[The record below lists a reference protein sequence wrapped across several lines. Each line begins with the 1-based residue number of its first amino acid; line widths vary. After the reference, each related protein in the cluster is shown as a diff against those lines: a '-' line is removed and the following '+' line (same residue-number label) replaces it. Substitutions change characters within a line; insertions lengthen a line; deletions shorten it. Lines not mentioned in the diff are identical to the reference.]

1 MQEGKNFDKKQNED
15 FFIKIKLKKVQQ
27 TQTETFFKVYGD
39 ITGKKIENRGKIPSQ
54 DEVNHLNEF
63 FTSIG
68 RKMNAH
74 LPTKLFL
81 KTTDKAEQSMFLADI
96 TDKEVFDIINNAP
109 NKYSE
114 DCYDL
119 NYYCIKKFSNVLSPF
134 LSKWFNE
141 CFNLG
146 VFPDCLK
153 IAKVFP
159 LHKSGDKSIPSN
171 FRPISLLPTIAKIF
185 EKLLQGRIISFLV
198 KFNLLSSSQF
208 GFRAKRST
216 VDAVLFLIELL
227 RQKLSEKSVMSVCTF
242 LDLKK
247 AFDTVDHTILL
258 DKCCN
263 IGLRGHVFNIL
274 KSYRTNRSQFVQ
286 IAEVVS
292 STAFVD
298 IGVPQGSVL
307 GPLLFIIYVNDL
319 SNTQD
324 VDNLTNLESNI
335 ILFADD
341 TVIETSAT
349 AEEVVMKHKTQLQKC
364 NQWLTNNKL
373 TINTEK
379 TKSMFFVK
387 IKTYSKKEQI
397 NIDKERIENV
407 DSIRYLGI
415 TIDNKLSFKNHIDV
429 VNQKLIKLI
438 GLFYRLR
445 KFLSKSQMIQVFK
458 SYVQPVVQ
466 YGILIYG
473 NSVLSDISLID
484 SKLKKSHKD
493 NFQ

>member
-1 MQEGKNFDKKQNED
+1 
-15 FFIKIKLKKVQQ
+15 
-27 TQTETFFKVYGD
+27 
-39 ITGKKIENRGKIPSQ
+39 
-54 DEVNHLNEF
+54 
-63 FTSIG
+63 
-68 RKMNAH
+68 MNAH
-74 LPTKLFL
+74 LPTKWFL

-146 VFPDCLK
+146 AFPDCLK

-198 KFNLLSSSQF
+198 KFNLLSSPQF
-208 GFRAKRST
+208 GFSAKRST

-274 KSYRTNRSQFVQ
+274 KSYLTNRSQFVQ

-307 GPLLFIIYVNDL
+307 GPMLFIIYVNDL
-319 SNTQD
+319 SKSQD

-335 ILFADD
+335 KLFADD

-349 AEEVVMKHKTQLQKC
+349 ADEVVMKHKTQLQKF

-379 TKSMFFVK
+379 TKSMFFGK
-387 IKTYSKKEQI
+387 IKIYSKKEQI

-429 VNQKLIKLI
+429 VNQKLIKFI

-445 KFLSKSQMIQVFK
+445 KFLVKVK
-458 SYVQPVVQ
+458 
-466 YGILIYG
+466 
-473 NSVLSDISLID
+473 
-484 SKLKKSHKD
+484 
-493 NFQ
+493 

>member
-1 MQEGKNFDKKQNED
+1 
-15 FFIKIKLKKVQQ
+15 
-27 TQTETFFKVYGD
+27 
-39 ITGKKIENRGKIPSQ
+39 
-54 DEVNHLNEF
+54 
-63 FTSIG
+63 
-68 RKMNAH
+68 MNAH

-119 NYYCIKKFSNVLSPF
+119 NYYCIKQFSNVLSPF

-159 LHKSGDKSIPSN
+159 LHKSREKSIPSN

-227 RQKLSEKSVMSVCTF
+227 QQKLSEKSVMSVCTF

-274 KSYRTNRSQFVQ
+274 KSYLTNRSQFVQ

-298 IGVPQGSVL
+298 IGVPQ
-307 GPLLFIIYVNDL
+307 
-319 SNTQD
+319 
-324 VDNLTNLESNI
+324 
-335 ILFADD
+335 
-341 TVIETSAT
+341 
-349 AEEVVMKHKTQLQKC
+349 
-364 NQWLTNNKL
+364 
-373 TINTEK
+373 
-379 TKSMFFVK
+379 
-387 IKTYSKKEQI
+387 
-397 NIDKERIENV
+397 
-407 DSIRYLGI
+407 
-415 TIDNKLSFKNHIDV
+415 
-429 VNQKLIKLI
+429 
-438 GLFYRLR
+438 
-445 KFLSKSQMIQVFK
+445 
-458 SYVQPVVQ
+458 
-466 YGILIYG
+466 
-473 NSVLSDISLID
+473 
-484 SKLKKSHKD
+484 
-493 NFQ
+493 